1 MNLFARGE
9 YDCVVVGGGPAGATA
24 ATVLA
29 DHGRSVLV
37 LERAA
42 FPRHHIG
49 ESLMPHTYWVFER
62 IGMLDKLRR
71 SDFPRKESVQFVNA
85 QGQDS
90 QPFYFSDRDPRE
102 CSVTWQV
109 ARDRFDQ
116 MMLDNAREHGAEVH
130 HGVNVGEVVFEGD
143 RAVGI
148 RVDAGAGTRFVPA
161 RVVIDASGVNGLL
174 SRQLGLRY
182 GDAKL
187 KNAAIY
193 AYYRGAHRDEGRN
206 AGATI
211 VISTPDRAGW
221 FWYIPLPDDI
231 TSVGV
236 VSLASTLFTG
246 RGSDPLRILLEEI
259 ERTPGVARRVA
270 GAERIS
276 GSYVLNDFSYRARRG
291 AGDGWVLTGD
301 ALGFL
306 DPIYSSG
313 VMLALQSGMWI
324 ADDVH
329 AALAAGDTSGERL
342 GRSIP
347 RLMEGMQRIRQL
359 VYAFY
364 DPNFSFGAFT
374 KAHPEHHDNLVRI
387 LIGDVF
393 DNDVGQIFDAMH
405 SWVALP
411 EPMAIEV

>member
-1 MNLFARGE
+1 MSLFARGE

-71 SDFPRKESVQFVNA
+71 SDFPRKESVQFVNS

-109 ARDRFDQ
+109 TRDRFDQ

-130 HGVNVGEVVFEGD
+130 HGVNVGEVVIDND
-143 RAVGI
+143 RAVG
-148 RVDAGAGTRFVPA
+148 VNVEHGAGTCFVPSK
-161 RVVIDASGVNGLL
+161 VVIDATGVNGLL

-182 GDAKL
+182 GDGKL

-206 AGATI
+206 SGATI
-211 VISTPDRAGW
+211 IIHTPNREGW
-221 FWYIPLPDDI
+221 FWFIPLAEDI

-236 VSLASTLFTG
+236 VSLPSALFAG
-246 RGSDPLRILLEEI
+246 RGADPLRIFLEEV
-259 ERTPGVARRVA
+259 ERTPGLARRVA
-270 GAERIS
+270 GAERVS
-276 GSYVLNDFSYRARRG
+276 GAYVLSDFSYRARR
-291 AGDGWVLTGD
+291 ASGDGWVLTGD

-329 AALAAGDTSGERL
+329 VAIGAGDTSGGRL

-347 RLMEGMQRIRQL
+347 RLMGGMQRIRQL

-364 DPNFSFGAFT
+364 DSNFSFAAFT

-393 DNDVGQIFDAMH
+393 ENDVGRIFDAMRG
-405 SWVALP
+405 WVALP
-411 EPMAIEV
+411 EPMVVEV